1 MDSTSSAAERRS
13 TRIRAQIP
21 LRLTSADFSERCST
35 LVVNTTG
42 CGVRLSR
49 PLEAGTEVKLDELP
63 TGMEVNARVANCVPI
78 GSEGK
83 YWIVGLALEQGG
95 NIWGIKPV
103 PADWE
108 EQSAAMAAAAP
119 ASIPAQKKNEWP
131 YNQFSRRGEFHP
143 GRK

>member
-1 MDSTSSAAERRS
+1 M
-13 TRIRAQIP
+13 
-21 LRLTSADFSERCST
+21 RLSGLDFSERCHT

-49 PLEAGTEVKLDELP
+49 ALEAGTEVKLDELP
-63 TGMEVNARVANCVPI
+63 TGLAVNARVANCVPI
-78 GSEGK
+78 GTEGK
-83 YWIVGLALEQGG
+83 FWIVGLALEQGG

-108 EQSAAMAAAAP
+108 TESAALAVAAP
-119 ASIPAQKKNEWP
+119 ASNPMQKRNEWP

>member
-21 LRLTSADFSERCST
+21 LRLSSVDFSERCST

-49 PLEAGTEVKLDELP
+49 ALEAGTEVKLDELP

-108 EQSAAMAAAAP
+108 EESKAMAAAAS